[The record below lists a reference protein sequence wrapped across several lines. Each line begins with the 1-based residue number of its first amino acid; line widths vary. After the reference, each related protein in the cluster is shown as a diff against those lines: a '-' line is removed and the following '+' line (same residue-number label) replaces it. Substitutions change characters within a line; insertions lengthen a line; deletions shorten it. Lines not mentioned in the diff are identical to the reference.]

1 MWNTQPGELQS
12 GRLAT
17 WKAIPQIEKYA
28 TKMLEVPIPLFD
40 KICLSLDVKRTDGR
54 DVSLLAQKLIVGFSI
69 SDFALLQQA
78 AQIRATTTTYILLT
92 ENFNGTVGDFVDIMK
107 NMGRD
112 DIICLINQW
121 NG

>member
-12 GRLAT
+12 GRPAN
-17 WKAIPQIEKYA
+17 WQAIPLIEKYA
-28 TKMLEVPIPLFD
+28 TKMLDVPIPLFNE
-40 KICLSLDVKRTDGR
+40 ICLLLDVKRIDGR
-54 DVSLLAQKLIVGFSI
+54 DVSLLAHKLGFSI

-78 AQIRATTTTYILLT
+78 AQIRATTTTYSLLT

-112 DIICLINQW
+112 DIIRLIINEW